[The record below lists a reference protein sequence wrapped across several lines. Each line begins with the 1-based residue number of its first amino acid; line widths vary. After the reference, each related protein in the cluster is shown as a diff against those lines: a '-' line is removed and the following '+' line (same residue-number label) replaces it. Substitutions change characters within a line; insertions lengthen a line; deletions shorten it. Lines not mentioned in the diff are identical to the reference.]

1 MSSFVG
7 TPGPVSQK
15 ILRQIVDVTKCYK
28 IGDTVTICR
37 KDVCE
42 NGTNLKDPIL
52 QRILRQ
58 SVYVTQCLMIG
69 DTITICRKILCKT
82 GLL

>member
-7 TPGPVSQK
+7 IRGPVSQK

-37 KDVCE
+37 KDICE
-42 NGTNLKDPIL
+42 NGTKDPIL
-52 QRILRQ
+52 QRILQQ
-58 SVYVTQCLMIG
+58 SVYVTQC
-69 DTITICRKILCKT
+69 
-82 GLL
+82 